1 MGPPT
6 TADSVPVTAADAAG
20 VELQRL
26 YDLRRPAPRV
36 HLLVPL
42 HDLAVLAYHHADS
55 LCALGGIRIGAIGR
69 ADLPVRVAEQREVE
83 VVLVCERFVVGGGVE
98 GDAEDDRVLL
108 VVVRFQVAEPATLRG
123 SAGRIGLREEPQDD
137 GLAREVR
144 QLHGLAIVIAAHE
157 VGRLVSWFQ
166 QGMASGVRGDGYE
179 RGMSPARRHVHAN
192 TSTGSL
198 PRPC

>member
-1 MGPPT
+1 MRTCDDEP
-6 TADSVPVTAADAAG
+6 AG
-20 VELQRL
+20 AELQRL

-42 HDLAVLAYHHADS
+42 HDRAVFAYHHANS
-55 LCALGGIRIGAIGR
+55 LCALAGIRIGAIGR

-83 VVLVCERFVVGGGVE
+83 AVLVCERFVVGGGVE
-98 GDAEDDRVLL
+98 GDAEDDRFLL

-123 SAGRIGLREEPQDD
+123 SARRIGLREEPQDD

-157 VGRLVSWFQ
+157 VGRLVSWSEH
-166 QGMASGVRGDGYE
+166 GVASGVRVEGVRAGHVP
-179 RGMSPARRHVHAN
+179 GSPTPPKLTRARVG
-192 TSTGSL
+192 STG
-198 PRPC
+198 